1 MIEKNIE
8 KMLDILK
15 NSENNLIQAE
25 YIFDELRKYIADKK
39 EVYKKVL
46 ENYNQ
51 DELNRIIQ
59 LSYKG
64 YVKRAQKLFLKEVI
78 YFVIWMFLVTII
90 SSFVFHVNSDI
101 LLMIIIASGSIF
113 FILRSV
119 IFKKNLENETKE
131 LVKKEVDKNV
141 LDFVEGLKR

>member
-39 EVYKKVL
+39 EVYKNVL

>member
-78 YFVIWMFLVTII
+78 YFVIWMFFVTII